1 MIDTHT
7 HLYDQAFDPDR
18 AEVVARARAAGVSA
32 CILPA
37 IDQSTWQAQQACS
50 GFFSGFCH
58 SASGLHPT
66 SVNENFREELDFARQ
81 TLPGAVAVGEIGID
95 AYWSREFLKEQ
106 VEVFEEQLSWA
117 AEKDLPVIIHCRSA
131 FPELLESLR
140 RTRSSG
146 LRGILH
152 AWSGSTEVFTEANRY
167 GHFLMGIGGVITYKN
182 THLVNVLQKTSLT
195 EIVLET
201 DAPWLTP
208 SPFRGHRNESSY
220 LTYILAKVA
229 EIKGLS
235 PEETD
240 SRTTQNALSLF
251 NLKPCNE

>member
-18 AEVVARARAAGVSA
+18 EEVAARAREAGVSA

-37 IDQSTWQAQQACS
+37 IDQSTWEAQQACARL
-50 GFFSGFCH
+50 FPGFCH

-66 SVNENFREELDFARQ
+66 SVNENYRRELDFAWQ
-81 TLPGAVAVGEIGID
+81 TLPDAVAVGEIGLD

-106 VEVFEEQLSWA
+106 TEVFEEQLSWA
-117 AEKDLPVIIHCRSA
+117 IQKDLPVIIHSRSA

-140 RTRSSG
+140 RTSSAG

-152 AWSGSTEVFTEANRY
+152 AWSGSMEIYTEANRY
-167 GHFLMGIGGVITYKN
+167 GHFLMGVGGVVTYKN
-182 THLVNVLQKTSLT
+182 AHLVNVLQKVPLT

-208 SPFRGHRNESSY
+208 APFRGRRNESSY
-220 LTYILAKVA
+220 LKYILAKVA

-235 PEETD
+235 AEETD
-240 SRTTQNALSLF
+240 HQTTRNALSLF
-251 NLKPCNE
+251 NLKPCYD